1 MKFANAR
8 KPDRKS
14 GVRSGERGAP
24 VQLDEGCWK
33 LKSLEVSALGEGQTI
48 PGLPPNWTGA
58 PCSPQRRWA
67 ENDGRSPFIAVCP
80 TKTRPLLKA
89 TALFSAML
97 FFSPLTSAQ
106 KTVQT
111 ALSSTLRN
119 SPAVGVVLDLRSG
132 QRVAVFRPAEA
143 ESLRSSPG
151 SILKPL
157 FLAAALRHQQVQP
170 QSTVFCRRD
179 LHISA
184 DQRDWTLACT
194 HPQTDIAFDAQ
205 DALAYSCNR
214 YFASLADRI
223 SPQQAVAVM
232 EHYGLGP
239 AKTPETRDE
248 KELLVLGVAG
258 IAVSPAQ
265 VASAYRKLA
274 LELNDSRMETVR
286 EGLYNSVRYGMAHNA
301 FVPGIEIAGKTGTAS
316 DTAQGSSHGWFAGI
330 GALDHERVVIVIY
343 LPHGNGAD
351 AARLAQ
357 HFFLA
362 TRSAPESARSLTVEV
377 WASRSVTHLTATP
390 LGNTTKPV
398 VVDWQRNGLPKHL
411 ELSGN
416 FRLQAADAPDFVA
429 AGKWTID
436 WQPHGLRVLLTLP
449 SESYVIAALSGEA
462 APDEPMASLK
472 AMAISMR
479 TFALINANRHQA
491 EGFGLCDSTHCQ
503 ALRLGKPRPEVE
515 EAVRETAGETLWSG
529 GQRAHVYYTQHCGG
543 MSETASAVWPEEK
556 ARYLG
561 GQHTDPYCLRRSTA
575 QWQTRIPLRQLDQIF
590 HAQGW
595 HTPSPVTDIRVTQ
608 RDATGRAALLQVTG
622 QGAPAQ
628 LSASSFRFAVDRALG
643 WNQMRSEWYGAT
655 VSGADLEIRGRGYG
669 HGVGLCQAGAFEMA
683 TEGRSEREILGFYF
697 PGAVPGITPAGDGW
711 QKVPGAGWTLLT
723 TDQTGP
729 LLAEGNAA
737 WARAESLLREAPQG
751 KPPQA
756 PTVQE
761 LPTTELF
768 RQTTGEPGWVLAS
781 TRGSRVFLQPA
792 AVRQN
797 NGGAGTLLLHE
808 FLHVLVEE
816 QAGASAPLWLREG
829 LVEAL
834 AAPEQ
839 RKWEPVDFPAAQVD
853 AALAHPS
860 SATVSRRAHEAAARM
875 AALLCARYGTPT
887 VLDFLRNGVP
897 SEAVKSLGS

>member
-1 MKFANAR
+1 LPSENK
-8 KPDRKS
+8 KPRLFYRPGLLLSALLFFLPPTKAQTTAQAALS
-14 GVRSGERGAP
+14 
-24 VQLDEGCWK
+24 
-33 LKSLEVSALGEGQTI
+33 SALGNT
-48 PGLPPNWTGA
+48 
-58 PCSPQRRWA
+58 
-67 ENDGRSPFIAVCP
+67 
-80 TKTRPLLKA
+80 
-89 TALFSAML
+89 
-97 FFSPLTSAQ
+97 
-106 KTVQT
+106 
-111 ALSSTLRN
+111 
-119 SPAVGVVLDLRSG
+119 PAIGVLLDLRTG
-132 QRVAVFRPAEA
+132 RPMATVKAAQA
-143 ESLRSSPG
+143 ESLRSAPG

-179 LHISA
+179 LRISA
-184 DQRDWTLACT
+184 DKRDWKLACT
-194 HPQTDIAFDAQ
+194 HPQTDVAFAAQ
-205 DALAYSCNR
+205 EALAYSCNR

-223 SPQQAVAVM
+223 LPEQTSAIL
-232 EHYGLGP
+232 EHYGLSH
-239 AKTPETRDE
+239 AKTPETREE

-258 IAVSPAQ
+258 IVVSPMQ
-265 VASAYRKLA
+265 IASAYRKLA
-274 LELNDSRMETVR
+274 LELDDGRVDAVR

-301 FVPGIEIAGKTGTAS
+301 FVPGMEIAGKTGTAT
-316 DTAQGSSHGWFAGI
+316 DTMQGSSHGWFAGI
-330 GALDHERVVIVIY
+330 GALGHEEVVIMIY
-343 LPHGNGAD
+343 LPSGNGAD

-362 TRSAPESARSLTVEV
+362 TRPAPESARALTVAV
-377 WASRSVTHLTATP
+377 WSSRSVTHLTATP
-390 LGNTTKPV
+390 LGNTSKPV
-398 VVDWQRNGLPKHL
+398 TVDWQQNGFPTHL

-416 FRLQAADAPDFVA
+416 YHLQAADAPDLVA
-429 AGKWTID
+429 AGKWTIT

-479 TFALINANRHQA
+479 TFAMVNANRHQA
-491 EGFGLCDSTHCQ
+491 AGFGLCDSTHCQ

-515 EAVRETAGETLWSG
+515 QAVRETAGETLWSG

-543 MSETASAVWPEEK
+543 MSESASAVWPEEK
-556 ARYLG
+556 EGYLA
-561 GQHTDPYCLRRSTA
+561 GQHADAYCLRRSPA

-590 HAQGW
+590 RAQGW

-608 RDATGRAALLQVTG
+608 RDATGRAQLLQVLG
-622 QGAPAQ
+622 QGGPAQ

-643 WNQMRSEWYGAT
+643 WNQMRSDWYSAT
-655 VSGADLEIRGRGYG
+655 VSGADLDIRGRGYG

-683 TEGRSEREILGFYF
+683 TEGRTESEILGFYF
-697 PGAVPGITPAGDGW
+697 PGTVPGITPAGDGW
-711 QKVPGAGWTLLT
+711 QRVSGAGWTLLT

-729 LLAEGNAA
+729 LLAEGNTA
-737 WARAESLLREAPQG
+737 WAKAQSLLREAPRG
-751 KPPQA
+751 KAPQA

-768 RQTTGEPGWVLAS
+768 RQTTGEPGWMLAS

-792 AVRQN
+792 TVRQS
-797 NGGAGTLLLHE
+797 NGGAKTLLLHE
-808 FLHVLVEE
+808 FLHVLVE
-816 QAGASAPLWLREG
+816 QRAGASAPLWLREG

-834 AAPEQ
+834 AAPGK

-875 AALLCARYGTPT
+875 AALLCARYGMPA

-897 SEAVKSLGS
+897 SEAVRSLES